1 MTTTTDGTLAVPFT
15 FGTPQ
20 HFESLWLVPLFAA
33 GEPRAGDLGLDEAA
47 ARGLV
52 VREVDDAGEVNNL
65 VVENPLDLPVLLYE
79 GEELVGAKQ
88 NRILDGSTLVPAK
101 ARTVVSVSCVERG
114 RWAYRSRSLKP
125 APRAAYPDLRRAKH
139 EGAAQGEVWQSV
151 AAKAARLD
159 AHSPTEAAEE
169 IYVSRAAPL
178 EKFLAGLPRHHGQC
192 GAVACIGG
200 RVTCVDWVSRSD
212 AWASLHVKLVR
223 GYALDAIEPPR
234 RTALPSRA
242 LAELIAS
249 LHRAPRFAAPAG
261 TIGETRRIEDDS
273 VVGTELAVDGEVRA
287 DRFPAGARWAAALA
301 RGEQPDPLALIR
313 EAGDGADE
321 LARMVDRYLRARPRG
336 DPGPETVDVAR
347 AWIAGDA
354 PLVQLRMR
362 RGVRND

>member
-33 GEPRAGDLGLDEAA
+33 GEPRAEYLGLDEAA

-52 VREVDDAGEVNNL
+52 VREVDDAGEVNSL
-65 VVENPLDLPVLLYE
+65 LVENPLDLPVLLYE

-88 NRILDGSTLVPAK
+88 NRILDGSRLVPAK

-114 RWAYRSRSLKP
+114 RWAYRSRSFTP

-159 AHSPTEAAEE
+159 AHSPTEAAEK

-178 EKFLAGLPRHHGQC
+178 EKFLAGLPRHDGQC

-212 AWASLHVKLVR
+212 AWASLHAKLVP
-223 GYALDAIEPPR
+223 GYALDAIEQPR
-234 RTALPSRA
+234 RSPLPSSDLALVSLALDRA
-242 LAELIAS
+242 K
-249 LHRAPRFAAPAG
+249 RFAAPAAAV
-261 TIGETRRIEDDS
+261 GEVRRVEDER
-273 VVGTELAVDGEVRA
+273 VVGTELAVDGEVVALTAFPRRRA
-287 DRFPAGARWAAALA
+287 
-301 RGEQPDPLALIR
+301 
-313 EAGDGADE
+313 
-321 LARMVDRYLRARPRG
+321 
-336 DPGPETVDVAR
+336 
-347 AWIAGDA
+347 
-354 PLVQLRMR
+354 
-362 RGVRND
+362 

>member
-33 GEPRAGDLGLDEAA
+33 GEPRAEYLGLDEAA

-52 VREVDDAGEVNNL
+52 VREIDDAGGGNRL
-65 VVENPLDLPVLLYE
+65 LRENALDLPVLLYE

-101 ARTVVSVSCVERG
+101 ARTIVSVSCVERG
-114 RWAYRSRSLKP
+114 RWAYRSRSFTP

-178 EKFLAGLPRHHGQC
+178 EKFLAALPRQDGQC
-192 GAVACIGG
+192 GAVACVGG

-212 AWASLHVKLVR
+212 AWASLHAKLVR
-223 GYALDAIEPPR
+223 GYALDAIEQPR
-234 RTALPSRA
+234 RAAFPSRA
-242 LAELIAS
+242 LALLS
-249 LHRAPRFAAPAG
+249 LALDRAHRFAAPAG
-261 TIGETRRIEDDS
+261 SVGEIRRIEDER
-273 VVGTELAVDGEVRA
+273 VVGTELAVAGEVV
-287 DRFPAGARWAAALA
+287 ALTA
-301 RGEQPDPLALIR
+301 F
-313 EAGDGADE
+313 
-321 LARMVDRYLRARPRG
+321 PRG
-336 DPGPETVDVAR
+336 R
-347 AWIAGDA
+347 A
-354 PLVQLRMR
+354 
-362 RGVRND
+362 